1 MTCPFCGVAAEGPHE
16 TQQACIEA
24 LSAEIRRMRAIL
36 AVARPLAYPLRPS
49 VTDEDKAKSA

>member
-36 AVARPLAYPLRPS
+36 AVARPLACPLRPGVS
-49 VTDEDKAKSA
+49 TDEDAKSA

>member
-1 MTCPFCGVAAEGPHE
+1 MICPFCGVAAEGPHQ

-36 AVARPLAYPLRPS
+36 AVARPLASPLRP
-49 VTDEDKAKSA
+49 TLPDEEDAKSA